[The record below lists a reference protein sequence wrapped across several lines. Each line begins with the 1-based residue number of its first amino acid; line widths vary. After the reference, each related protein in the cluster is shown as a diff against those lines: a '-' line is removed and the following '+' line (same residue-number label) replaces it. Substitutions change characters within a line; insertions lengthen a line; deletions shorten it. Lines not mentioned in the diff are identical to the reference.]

1 MKTKDPRE
9 ILDAPVSELYS
20 VLTTVLSRNLVA
32 WREATEGD
40 NTLAAGAIISAFCDL
55 HSNGWTVAEIDALV
69 AHCHREIQETFDARK
84 RGIN

>member
-9 ILDAPVSELYS
+9 ILEAPVSELYV
-20 VLTTVLSRNLVA
+20 VLTSNLSQNLVG
-32 WREATEGD
+32 WREGSGGD
-40 NTLAAGAIISAFCDL
+40 NTLAAGAIIAAFCDL
-55 HSNGWTVAEIDALV
+55 YSGGWTHAEIEALV